1 MQFYG
6 IYAIMICNFIRSVKP
21 SIKYNRIFAF
31 SCWGFFRQGKLLAN
45 MGVSEWFWLNDCLCQ
60 IWLIKSM
67 HTGNNPIIG
76 GRSVKI
82 TSTAWKNKIINFLHN
97 VHVHKSRGF
106 LRSWWRN
113 VLIVECLLQF
123 SKNSPTSCQWQIWND
138 FSFNILFVFLFDIS
152 HFWIL
157 IYCNFHTKQK
167 WGYHFE
173 ETILI
178 FIEGVTKAIYHCRRN
193 SFKYETNIEKN
204 VKPCQEFFLFS
215 YQMPAKSLVFWLHKN
230 QHSWT
235 SCPIANT
242 RGG

>member
-1 MQFYG
+1 
-6 IYAIMICNFIRSVKP
+6 
-21 SIKYNRIFAF
+21 
-31 SCWGFFRQGKLLAN
+31 

-113 VLIVECLLQF
+113 VLIVECLPQF
-123 SKNSPTSCQWQIWND
+123 SKNSLTSCQWQIWND
-138 FSFNILFVFLFDIS
+138 FSFNILFVFLVDIS

-178 FIEGVTKAIYHCRRN
+178 FIEGVTKAIYRRN

-204 VKPCQEFFLFS
+204 VKTCQEFFLFS

-242 RGG
+242 RGGWSIIKCEKKLILHQVKNLKNLYKEIQQ

>member
-1 MQFYG
+1 MSGMQFYG
-6 IYAIMICNFIRSVKP
+6 IFPMMICDFIGSVKP

-31 SCWGFFRQGKLLAN
+31 SCWVFFRQGKLLAN

-106 LRSWWRN
+106 LRSRWRN

-123 SKNSPTSCQWQIWND
+123 SKNSLT
-138 FSFNILFVFLFDIS
+138 
-152 HFWIL
+152 
-157 IYCNFHTKQK
+157 T
-167 WGYHFE
+167 
-173 ETILI
+173 
-178 FIEGVTKAIYHCRRN
+178 
-193 SFKYETNIEKN
+193 
-204 VKPCQEFFLFS
+204 S
-215 YQMPAKSLVFWLHKN
+215 YQTVL
-230 QHSWT
+230 T
-235 SCPIANT
+235 SFLYSCLP
-242 RGG
+242 